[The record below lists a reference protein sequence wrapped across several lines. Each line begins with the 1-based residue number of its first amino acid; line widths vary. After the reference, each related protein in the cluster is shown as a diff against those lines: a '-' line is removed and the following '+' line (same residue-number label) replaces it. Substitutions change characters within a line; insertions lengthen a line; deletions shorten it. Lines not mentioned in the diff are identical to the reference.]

1 MQQATLQQPHDA
13 NCIGTGTE
21 TELGETFLS
30 KYKLSF
36 IISEDW
42 SVYRQ
47 KITLRSEYGK
57 EKLYEWENQ

>member
-13 NCIGTGTE
+13 NCIRTGTE